1 VLGICSF
8 RHLFIYKQVTSHS
21 MSTVQG
27 MDHFSNFLTGKD
39 QGEYC
44 VPIHQYYGRTKG
56 AIQDPVFLRLV
67 HKST

>member
-1 VLGICSF
+1 
-8 RHLFIYKQVTSHS
+8 
-21 MSTVQG
+21 MSTVEG

-56 AIQDPVFLRLV
+56 VIQDPVFLRL
-67 HKST
+67 